1 MSESKLEK
9 IILYIVVSVLLIVL
23 LALVLEMNINFSKIK
38 LSSSLSTFLGALLG
52 ASISGG
58 TAIYVM
64 HRDIS
69 FRRDEK
75 QKEAKDNFDK
85 SLELIRMWT
94 RSYLLTEGNINNF
107 MNLNGGTAKQSL
119 LQELE
124 AIKKCKASLDTIN
137 DDYIPRDIYKH
148 FLELKAYIELKYHQ
162 YSAYVSTIE
171 LTYNAN
177 NEAIVVKENES
188 LREFLIDN
196 YKKDKESIKSRF
208 FQISNFKF

>member
-9 IILYIVVSVLLIVL
+9 KILYTLVCVLLGIL
-23 LALVLEMNINFSKIK
+23 LALILRMNITLSEIKI
-38 LSSSLSTFLGALLG
+38 SSSLATFLGALAG
-52 ASISGG
+52 AGISGG

-69 FRRDEK
+69 FRKDEK

-94 RSYLLTEGNINNF
+94 RSYLLTVGNINNF
-107 MNLNGGTAKQSL
+107 MNLNGGKAKQSL

-124 AIKKCKASLDTIN
+124 AIKKCKASLDNIN

-148 FLELKAYIELKYHQ
+148 FLELKSYIELKYHQ

-171 LTYNAN
+171 LTYGDD
-177 NEAIVVKENES
+177 EVIVVKENES
-188 LREFLIDN
+188 LKEFLIDN
-196 YKKDKESIKSRF
+196 YKQDKESIRSRF
-208 FQISNFKF
+208 FEISNYKI